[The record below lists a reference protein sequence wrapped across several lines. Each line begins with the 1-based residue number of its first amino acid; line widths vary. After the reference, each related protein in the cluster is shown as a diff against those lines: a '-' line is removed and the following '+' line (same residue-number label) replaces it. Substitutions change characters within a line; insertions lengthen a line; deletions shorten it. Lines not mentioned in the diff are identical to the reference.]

1 MTQFCIFSC
10 LYIFTNQSFR
20 NIVNINQSFSLAIYH
35 RCDGVF
41 VVVYAQVFISWATM
55 VYA

>member
-35 RCDGVF
+35 RCDGVS
-41 VVVYAQVFISWATM
+41 VVVYAQVFIPWATL